1 MAIYYVATYCLSKKK
16 TNSRWAINIAMLK
29 KVNLA
34 QTLAPQYRENS
45 LSSFTFLVSNCYFS

>member
-45 LSSFTFLVSNCYFS
+45 LSSFIFLV